1 MTDGERPVGAHAQ
14 HAPHEPRRDD
24 VNRTTQADRHPLP
37 FVSVVMPVRNEG
49 HFIQE
54 SLGAVLHQDY
64 PQGAFEVLVVD
75 GDSDDETVDEVL
87 ALRDRF
93 PDIHVRVIDN
103 PDRKPAPALNL
114 GIAAASGDIVV
125 RVDGHCRVEPDYLRR
140 CVEALDATGAD
151 CVGGPMTTVGRSH
164 RGRAIAAAQSSHFG
178 VGGVAFRTTEQGAY
192 VDTVPFGAYRR
203 PVLDKLGGFD
213 EHIGC
218 NEDDDLNFR
227 LTRAGYR
234 IWMDPTIRSTYYPR
248 EGFRALWSQY
258 FRYGRY
264 KVPLMAKNRAV
275 PALRQLVPPAFVG
288 AGLGSVVLTLLTRK
302 LRYAVG
308 FNALYLALNASRSR
322 PAASVRGAEVTE
334 VMTANTIMHTAYGC
348 GFWLGAAELAAL
360 VARTGSLP
368 ARPGDAQVAQ
378 GAGTGDR
385 ADAAPPR

>member
-114 GIAAASGDIVV
+114 GIAAASG
-125 RVDGHCRVEPDYLRR
+125 
-140 CVEALDATGAD
+140 
-151 CVGGPMTTVGRSH
+151 VGRSH